1 MMDIGISGAAGADA
15 AYASNSVRSNT
26 RGDDTDGNGGFLDVL
41 NKAKGDET
49 RPDGNDDGSA
59 ASSDAAGEELAA
71 REAAGKRAARP
82 PLIDIQNT
90 GPKAEITD
98 HLQGSVPDKTTGK
111 NVKDTG
117 KSTKEASRTTG
128 HADDPKADA
137 GDGKSLA
144 ALIGAVTGNGASGND
159 DVPDGRSTEDAA
171 TSADDGLSS
180 VLAMLKGAENA
191 DGALAAQGAGTRQDD
206 VKAGNKQEGTKDSTR
221 TGLADLRT
229 GDTEIS
235 DDVSVPGTD
244 SDPTTA
250 TFRLSRADGRGQS
263 VDMSIHGQKEESA
276 QFDVKS
282 TQSGQAENVTVLESR
297 RYLGLAQGSNS
308 AAVVSALAGD
318 SEWAQAMQSSSALSN
333 AASWTS
339 TGKVV
344 NTLKIQMHPV
354 ELGLVTATL
363 RLSGEELSVDLK
375 VDSPAAYRQLK
386 EDHSRIAEALRSQ
399 GYAVDSVT
407 ISIAPAAR
415 SDAGNQSNFQGQSSH
430 EQSLPNQGQ
439 GGEAQSRGQNQ
450 AEQRTDRNEGLRNA
464 SDLGVEESVSGSAG
478 SSRPGHVYL

>member
-1 MMDIGISGAAGADA
+1 MMDIGISGAAGTDA
-15 AYASNSVRSNT
+15 AYVSHSTRSNAKS
-26 RGDDTDGNGGFLDVL
+26 DDADGKGGFQDVL
-41 NKAKGDET
+41 SKAKGDET
-49 RPDGNDDGSA
+49 KTDGNDNGSA
-59 ASSDAAGEELAA
+59 LADDATNPELTA
-71 REAAGKRAARP
+71 REAAGKRSRRS

-90 GPKAEITD
+90 GLKEEISD
-98 HLQGSVPDKTTGK
+98 HLQGSAPDKTTGK
-111 NVKDTG
+111 SVKDTG
-117 KSTKEASRTTG
+117 KSAKEASRKDS
-128 HADDPKADA
+128 HPDDPKADA
-137 GDGKSLA
+137 KDGKSLA
-144 ALIGAVTGNGASGND
+144 ALIGAVSDSNEVSDD
-159 DVPDGRSTEDAA
+159 DVPQDKAA
-171 TSADDGLSS
+171 SVDDGLSG
-180 VLAMLKGAENA
+180 VLALLKGAENA
-191 DGALAAQGAGTRQDD
+191 DGALAAQGTGVQQSDVKTGGKQAGTKVD
-206 VKAGNKQEGTKDSTR
+206 ELS
-221 TGLADLRT
+221 DLRA
-229 GDTEIS
+229 GDLDIS

-244 SDPTTA
+244 TDPTAA

-276 QFDVKS
+276 EFDVKS
-282 TQSGQAENVTVLESR
+282 TQGGQAENVTVLESR
-297 RYLGLAQGSNS
+297 RYLGLAQSSNS

-318 SEWAQAMQSSSALSN
+318 SEWAQAMQPSSALSN

-375 VDSPAAYRQLK
+375 VDNAAAYRQLK

-407 ISIAPAAR
+407 ISITPTAR

-450 AEQRTDRNEGLRNA
+450 AEQRTDRNEGLRSA
-464 SDLGVEESVSGSAG
+464 SEPGVEEGVSGSAG

>member
-15 AYASNSVRSNT
+15 AYVSNSARPGTRS
-26 RGDDTDGNGGFLDVL
+26 DDADGNGGFADVL

-49 RPDGNDDGSA
+49 KPDGNDTNPGSA
-59 ASSDAAGEELAA
+59 DDATDQELAA
-71 REAAGKRAARP
+71 REAAGKHSRRP
-82 PLIDIQNT
+82 PLIDIQNA
-90 GPKAEITD
+90 GPKAEISD
-98 HLQGSVPDKTTGK
+98 HPQGAASDKSTGK
-111 NVKDTG
+111 SVKDTG
-117 KSTKEASRTTG
+117 KSAKEASKTNK
-128 HADDPKADA
+128 HPDDPKADA
-137 GDGKSLA
+137 KDDKSLA
-144 ALIGAVTGNGASGND
+144 ALIGVVSDGNEVSGD
-159 DVPDGRSTEDAA
+159 DPSQDTTAP
-171 TSADDGLSS
+171 ADDGLSG
-180 VLAMLKGAENA
+180 VLALLKGAENA
-191 DGALAAQGAGTRQDD
+191 DGALAAQGAGIQQSD
-206 VKAGNKQEGTKDSTR
+206 VKVAGKQTGTKVGDPS
-221 TGLADLRT
+221 DLRS
-229 GDTEIS
+229 GDLDIS
-235 DDVSVPGTD
+235 DDVSVPGAD
-244 SDPTTA
+244 GDPTAA

-276 QFDVKS
+276 EFDVKS
-282 TQSGQAENVTVLESR
+282 GQGGQAENVIVLESR

-308 AAVVSALAGD
+308 ASVISAMAGD

-375 VDSPAAYRQLK
+375 VDNPAAYRQLK

-407 ISIAPAAR
+407 ISIAPTAR
-415 SDAGNQSNFQGQSSH
+415 SDAGNQSSFQGQSSH

-464 SDLGVEESVSGSAG
+464 SDPGVEESVSGGAG